1 MCSNTSRLN
10 FQPEQKNMFKHTNN
24 NGVVDTTISTECQPS
39 SVAVA
44 AKPEKV
50 KRIVKA
56 SVPRKRRISDDDYE
70 FLFEQA
76 SLLSIVVSSLRD
88 EIINTVTPARADALP
103 IFQTLC
109 SETEKAAQILESMS
123 AQMEAEV
130 PQNKKNLKKK
140 QIGGVVTVE
149 ESRFVDILNVYSLR
163 VSGSIEYGKTTAS
176 LSSVLATIV
185 IRALVRMKIH
195 WHTMEDA
202 EDDDYTS
209 NILRDLFKRNNPNI
223 REEI

>member
-76 SLLSIVVSSLRD
+76 SILSIVVSSLRD

-140 QIGGVVTVE
+140 QIGGVVTLE
-149 ESRFVDILNVYSLR
+149 ESRFMNILSVYAYR
-163 VSGSIEYGKTTAS
+163 ISGADEFGINKAS
-176 LSSVLATIV
+176 LSSVLDTIV
-185 IRALVRMKIH
+185 MSALTRMKRH
-195 WHTMEDA
+195 WYTAEDA
-202 EDDDYTS
+202 ENDDYTANVLS
-209 NILRDLFKRNNPNI
+209 DLFKKNHPRNKL
-223 REEI
+223 

>member
-76 SLLSIVVSSLRD
+76 SILSIVVSSLRD
-88 EIINTVTPARADALP
+88 EIITTERDDRAESLS
-103 IFQTLC
+103 IFQTFRA
-109 SETEKAAQILESMS
+109 EVEKAAQILESIS

-130 PQNKKNLKKK
+130 PQNKQGLKVK
-140 QIGGVVTVE
+140 QIGGVVTLN
-149 ESRFVDILNVYSLR
+149 ESEYMNILSVYAYR
-163 VSGSIEYGKTTAS
+163 VSGADEYGINTAP
-176 LSSVLATIV
+176 LSTVLCNIAGG
-185 IRALVRMKIH
+185 ALTRMKRH
-195 WHTMEDA
+195 WYTAEDA
-202 EDDDYTS
+202 ENDDYTANVLS
-209 NILRDLFKRNNPNI
+209 DLFKKNHPRNKL
-223 REEI
+223 